1 MPVLTTEGLQS
12 AADDASTLGG
22 VQWAIAAGTVNAIT
36 GVYPETVTALYDGLI
51 LGFRASG
58 ANTSATPTFGP
69 DGLTQ
74 RTIVKAGGQALA
86 PGDIP
91 AALAEMLVRYNLA
104 NTRWEL
110 MNPATGGDT
119 AWANYTPTITAA
131 SGTITTSS
139 GTLRWRRRG
148 KVVEFYG
155 NITITTNGTGA
166 GSVNFTYPVGNG
178 GGIQAAGSGFTS
190 AVVSVFVSLDPGA
203 GGRLFKYDG
212 TYPGV
217 TGQSIFVS
225 GSYEIA

>member
-1 MPVLTTEGLQS
+1 MPVLTTEGLQA

-74 RTIVKAGGQALA
+74 HTIVKAGGQALA

-104 NTRWEL
+104 NTHWEL
-110 MNPATGGDT
+110 LNPATSGDT

-139 GTLRWRRRG
+139 GTIRWRRRG
-148 KVVEFYG
+148 KVVELYG
-155 NITITTNGTGA
+155 TITITTNGTGA
-166 GSVNFTYPVGNG
+166 GNINFTLPVVPAGTVSGNG
-178 GGIQAAGSGFTS
+178 YTS
-190 AVVSVFVSLDPGA
+190 APVAVIVIFDTGS
-203 GGRLFKYDG
+203 GGRLFKYDS

-217 TGQSIFVS
+217 TGQSIVFS